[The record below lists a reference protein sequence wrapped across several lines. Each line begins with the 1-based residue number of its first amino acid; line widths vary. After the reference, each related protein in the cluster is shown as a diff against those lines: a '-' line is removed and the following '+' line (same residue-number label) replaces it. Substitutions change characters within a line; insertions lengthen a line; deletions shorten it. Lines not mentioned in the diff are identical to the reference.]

1 MTKAQVE
8 IAEQRMQQ
16 QWHDLVMA
24 EQAGQPLEVLEQMY
38 DIYILLAE
46 EYNACMEEYQRPRQ
60 GKHRNA
66 PARRSNNSP
75 TGPVLPHRSKKQQD
89 AKLAS

>member
-1 MTKAQVE
+1 MTKVQVE
-8 IAEQRMQQ
+8 IAEHRMQQ

-38 DIYILLAE
+38 DVYILLAE
-46 EYNACMEEYQRPRQ
+46 EYNACMEEYQRLRQ
-60 GKHRNA
+60 GRRVSA
-66 PARRSNNSP
+66 PARRLNSP
-75 TGPVLPHRSKKQQD
+75 TGPVLPHRRKKHD

>member
-1 MTKAQVE
+1 MTEAQVE

-24 EQAGQPLEVLEQMY
+24 EQTGQTLEVLEQMY
-38 DIYILLAE
+38 DNYILLAE
-46 EYNACMEEYQRPRQ
+46 AYNVCMEEYQRQRQ
-60 GKHRNA
+60 GRHTGI
-66 PARRSNNSP
+66 PARRSNNSLA
-75 TGPVLPHRSKKQQD
+75 GPALPHRRNKRD

>member
-1 MTKAQVE
+1 MTIAQVE

-24 EQAGQPLEVLEQMY
+24 EQASQPLEVLEQMY
-38 DIYILLAE
+38 DSYILLAE
-46 EYNACMEEYQRPRQ
+46 EFNASVEEYQRQRQ
-60 GKHRNA
+60 SRRTNA
-66 PARRSNNSP
+66 PAWRSSSLA
-75 TGPVLPHRSKKQQD
+75 GPVLPHQNKKQD